1 MTTDKK
7 HHSEQESQSSKTKD
21 DPITISELFSLAQRK
36 LPKQIWDFYVSGSDE
51 GYAVRRNNKAYDKL
65 LIRPRVLRNVATV
78 DTSTVLFGYRY
89 PFPVGIA
96 PTAMQKL
103 IGGNGELDMA
113 RAAAKIGTTMILS
126 TQSTTTLEGVIQAPV
141 EESTGGQHRPENFW
155 FQIYVSVNRE
165 KSASFVRRAEGLFL
179 PHICEHCIAMHR
191 IAWMD
196 LSIILNSFPRPTTAA
211 GYKAIVL
218 TVDTPILGNRINER
232 KTPLVLPSH
241 LHLANIEDPNDKPK
255 VPRPTMNRLLMDAR
269 TAEDAYKLSQN
280 NTSSA
285 TMNDASLTWS
295 EAMDW
300 LRSQTSLKIILKGIM
315 TAEDALLA
323 IEHGA
328 DAIVVSNHGGRQLDS
343 VSSTIE
349 ALPEVV
355 AAVRGRVP
363 VILDGGIRRGSD
375 VFKALALGADFT
387 LIGRPSLW
395 GLSHSGQEGV
405 ETVLHILE
413 REFSRTMTL
422 AGARK
427 VGDIRRG
434 MLGVEKKDGFGI
446 SRL

>member
-1 MTTDKK
+1 MAADKK
-7 HHSEQESQSSKTKD
+7 HTKQGSQTPEAKD
-21 DPITISELFSLAQRK
+21 DPITIAELFSLAQRK
-36 LPKQIWDFYVSGSDE
+36 LPKRIWDYYASGSDE

-65 LIRPRVLRNVATV
+65 FIRPRVLRNVATI
-78 DTSTVLFGYRY
+78 DTSTSLFGYRY

-103 IGGNGELDMA
+103 VGGHGELDMA
-113 RAAAKIGTTMILS
+113 RAAAKIGTGMILS
-126 TQSTTTLEGVIQAPV
+126 TQSTTSLEDVIEAPP
-141 EESTGGQHRPENFW
+141 GGRPENFW
-155 FQIYVSVNRE
+155 FQIYVSVDRE
-165 KSASFVRRAEGLFL
+165 KSASLVRRAE
-179 PHICEHCIAMHR
+179 
-191 IAWMD
+191 
-196 LSIILNSFPRPTTAA
+196 AA

-232 KTPLVLPSH
+232 KTPLTLPEH
-241 LHLANIEDPNDKPK
+241 LHLANIEDPNNKPK
-255 VPRPTMNRLLMDAR
+255 VPKPTVNRLFMDAR
-269 TAEDAYKLSQN
+269 TAEEAYKLSQQAP
-280 NTSSA
+280 SP
-285 TMNDASLTWS
+285 TMNDASLTWP

-328 DAIVVSNHGGRQLDS
+328 DGIVVSNHGGRQLDS

-349 ALPEVV
+349 TLPEVV

-395 GLSHSGQEGV
+395 GLSHSGQDGV
-405 ETVLHILE
+405 ETVLNILE
-413 REFSRTMTL
+413 RELSRTMTL
-422 AGARK
+422 AGAKK
-427 VGDIRRG
+427 VSDIRSG
-434 MLGVEKKDGFGI
+434 MLGVEKRDGFGI

>member
-126 TQSTTTLEGVIQAPV
+126 TQSTTTLEDVIQAPV
-141 EESTGGQHRPENFW
+141 EESAGGQHRPENFW

-165 KSASFVRRAEGLFL
+165 KSASLVRRAE
-179 PHICEHCIAMHR
+179 
-191 IAWMD
+191 
-196 LSIILNSFPRPTTAA
+196 AA

-241 LHLANIEDPNDKPK
+241 LHLANIEDPNNKPK

-413 REFSRTMTL
+413 RELSRTMTL

-427 VGDIRRG
+427 IGDIRRG
-434 MLGVEKKDGFGI
+434 MLGVEKKEGFGI